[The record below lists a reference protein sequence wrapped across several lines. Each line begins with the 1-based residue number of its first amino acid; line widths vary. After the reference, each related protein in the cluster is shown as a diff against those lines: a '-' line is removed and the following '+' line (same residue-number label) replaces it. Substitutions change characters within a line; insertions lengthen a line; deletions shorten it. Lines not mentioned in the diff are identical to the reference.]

1 MDNTIIKIILL
12 FSWKR
17 VNEDDA
23 TEFKKSLS
31 PPVYTNS
38 SQTNYTLT
46 GLQPYT
52 VYNFQVLYLDAQ
64 LLYNLCVAGCP

>member
-1 MDNTIIKIILL
+1 M
-12 FSWKR
+12 
-17 VNEDDA
+17 NEDDNS
-23 TEFKKSLS
+23 EFKKSAS

-52 VYNFQVLYLDAQ
+52 VYNFQVGAEIDSLCMYTYLDVFWVF
-64 LLYNLCVAGCP
+64 NMVEIF